1 MKKIPKKI
9 VNKIEKRNKLNKEI
23 ETWCKENLN
32 MDGMCSDC
40 ADITDHHTGNEQRS
54 NGCREW
60 CDNGLDA
67 AKMIITVIITGKQS
81 IRENICTW
89 NFGCKSWR

>member
-1 MKKIPKKI
+1 MK
-9 VNKIEKRNKLNKEI
+9 NKEQ
-23 ETWCKENLN
+23 TNACY
-32 MDGMCSDC
+32 
-40 ADITDHHTGNEQRS
+40 
-54 NGCREW
+54 GCF
-60 CDNGLDA
+60 GA

>member
-1 MKKIPKKI
+1 MRILQIITLVMSK
-9 VNKIEKRNKLNKEI
+9 
-23 ETWCKENLN
+23 
-32 MDGMCSDC
+32 G
-40 ADITDHHTGNEQRS
+40 ITDAE
-54 NGCREW
+54 NGAN
-60 CDNGLDA
+60 NGLDA